1 VPWPRCSASRG
12 ARGLDSVNHVVVLM
26 LENRSFDH
34 VLGNLYAAQGNKS
47 PLGQD
52 FDGLTGS

>member
-1 VPWPRCSASRG
+1 
-12 ARGLDSVNHVVVLM
+12 LDSVNHVVVLM